1 MSKNLKKTVASIAC
15 AAMMATQV
23 FAFNASAVEYNNG
36 YYYYYN
42 GVYYSSDVDAQNV
55 SGGAVWEAV
64 PTERIPSNATE
75 RWIDPKDPTRR
86 FTSREEAE
94 AAGVND
100 PHVVYIGTYNSSYSS
115 AYGAYYSSVTGK
127 YYSSYSEALSASGGV
142 SSYVTWV
149 ANYYNYGS
157 GYYYSSYTGKTYTSY
172 AAALA
177 ASNGNSSY
185 VTYIAYDTGYGSGY
199 YYSSYTGKYYSSYS
213 SALAASN
220 GNSSYVTYV
229 AYNTGYGSGYYY
241 SSYTGKYYSSYS
253 SALAAS
259 NGNSSYVTY
268 VGSLYYSG
276 YDGAASSIYR
286 YYYNGVAYPS
296 LDAAVAAGGT
306 IGVDIYYSSVG
317 STGDTK
323 YYYYYN
329 GTYYGSLQAAIAA
342 GGTALGV
349 DISYVPYNY
358 YGTTYNYYTYGY
370 GYLTNPYLTYSNLFS
385 SSSSTADEA
394 EDGEPYIYG
403 NKTKAGWSTIVKY
416 INAASKGANI
426 KVDMNGSTVV
436 DDSVFE
442 ALDGKNVSV
451 TFVLDNGV
459 KWTVN
464 GKNVDK
470 AQDVNIYTEY
480 NIDYIPAALVKKA
493 VSGAVSKAQ
502 VGISN
507 SYNDFGT
514 TASVTVK
521 FNKKRADLTA
531 VVYRYNPDSN
541 SLKAVYKSKVQSDGS
556 CTFTVDQGGP
566 YLIVLK

>member
-86 FTSREEAE
+86 FNSRKEAE
-94 AAGVND
+94 DAGVKD
-100 PHVVYIGTYNSSYSS
+100 PHIVYIGTYNPNYGNTG
-115 AYGAYYSSVTGK
+115 YGAYYSSVTRR
-127 YYSSYSEALSASGGV
+127 YYRTYPEALAASGGV

-149 ANYYNYGS
+149 ANYYNYNYGS
-157 GYYYSSYTGKTYTSY
+157 GYYYSSYTGKTYSSY
-172 AAALA
+172 EAAVA

-185 VTYIAYDTGYGSGY
+185 VTYIAYNTGYGTGY
-199 YYSSYTGKYYSSYS
+199 YYSSYTGRTYSSYE
-213 SALAASN
+213 AAVAASN
-220 GNSSYVTYV
+220 GNSSF
-229 AYNTGYGSGYYY
+229 
-241 SSYTGKYYSSYS
+241 
-253 SALAAS
+253 
-259 NGNSSYVTY
+259 VTY
-268 VGSLYYSG
+268 VGSLYNG
-276 YDGAASSIYR
+276 RYDGAAGSIYR

-296 LDAAVAAGGT
+296 LDAAIAAGGT
-306 IGVDIYYSSVG
+306 VGVDIYYSSTG

-323 YYYYYN
+323 YYYHYN
-329 GTYYGSLQAAIAA
+329 GVYYGSLQAAIAA

-358 YGTTYNYYTYGY
+358 FGKTNKYYDYGY
-370 GYLTNPYLTYSNLFS
+370 GYLTDPYLTYRRLFGSDS
-385 SSSSTADEA
+385 SSSKAEEA

-403 NKTKAGWSTIVKY
+403 RKTKAGWKTINKY
-416 INAASKGANI
+416 IEAASKGTNI
-426 KVDMNGSTVV
+426 KVDMNGAAVV
-436 DDSVFE
+436 DESVFE
-442 ALDGKNVSV
+442 ALDGRNVSV

-464 GKNVDK
+464 GKNIDDPK
-470 AQDVNIYTEY
+470 DVNIYTEY
-480 NIDYIPAALVKKA
+480 DIDYVPASLVKKA
-493 VSGAVSKAQ
+493 ASGAVAKAQ

-507 SYNDFGT
+507 SYDDFGT

-541 SLKAVYKSKVQSDGS
+541 SLKAVYKSKVQSDGT
-556 CTFTVDQGGP
+556 CTFTVDEGGP